1 MDRFSETS
9 TGQINIV
16 DIKIA
21 DVCSEQFQSYGQL
34 IAAQDDGVPYSEK
47 DANIDLTQG
56 IPRVYIMRI
65 NRPYSRLVN
74 TINRH
79 VKVTQCL
86 ASTDESR
93 SWVILVARPSHLD
106 IDPTIPDISTLKAFR
121 IPGNIA
127 IKLHHGTWHSGP
139 YTTGKTQNF
148 LNIELSDTNINDRDE
163 CLFDRSFGFS
173 IRLNVNHN
181 VS

>member
-1 MDRFSETS
+1 MDRYSDAS
-9 TGQINIV
+9 SKQIKIV

-21 DVCSEQFQSYGQL
+21 DVCPEQFQTYGQL
-34 IAAQDDGVPYSEK
+34 VIAQDDGVPYSEK
-47 DANIDLTQG
+47 DAVLDLTQG
-56 IPRVYIMRI
+56 IPRLYIMRI
-65 NRPYSRLVN
+65 SRPYDRTIN

-79 VKVTQCL
+79 VQVTQCL

-106 IDPTIPDISTLKAFR
+106 IAPLMPDISTLKAFR
-121 IPGNIA
+121 IPGAIA

-139 YTTGKTQNF
+139 YTTKKTQNF
-148 LNIELSDTNINDRDE
+148 LNLELSDTNINDRDE

-173 IRLNVNHN
+173 IRLI
-181 VS
+181 

>member
-65 NRPYSRLVN
+65 NRPILQRYFLPKLFHNDERCPALLVRLQA
-74 TINRH
+74 H
-79 VKVTQCL
+79 
-86 ASTDESR
+86 
-93 SWVILVARPSHLD
+93 
-106 IDPTIPDISTLKAFR
+106 
-121 IPGNIA
+121 
-127 IKLHHGTWHSGP
+127 
-139 YTTGKTQNF
+139 
-148 LNIELSDTNINDRDE
+148 
-163 CLFDRSFGFS
+163 
-173 IRLNVNHN
+173 
-181 VS
+181 